1 MKSKPKMQK
10 PKNKFLS
17 VVLPLELYDRVNS
30 EASAVDRSMSK
41 YVELL
46 LRDTFHEID
55 VKRDIAARQ
64 AAILP

>member
-1 MKSKPKMQK
+1 MKVNKQTTK

-46 LRDTFHEID
+46 LRETFHELD
-55 VKRDIAARQ
+55 VKRQIASVQ
-64 AAILP
+64 S

>member
-1 MKSKPKMQK
+1 MKVNKQTTK

-46 LRDTFHEID
+46 LRETFHELD
-55 VKRDIAARQ
+55 VKRQIASVHS
-64 AAILP
+64 